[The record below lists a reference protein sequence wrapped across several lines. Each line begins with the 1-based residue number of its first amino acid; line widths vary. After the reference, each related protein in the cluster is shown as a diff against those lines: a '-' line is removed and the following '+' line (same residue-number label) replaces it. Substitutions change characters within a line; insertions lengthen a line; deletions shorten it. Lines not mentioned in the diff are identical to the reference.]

1 MMTMREAD
9 RILDVLGN
17 RNRRAILTLLS
28 QRPCYVSEIAELLDV
43 GPKAVIDHLRMLEE
57 TGLVRNYVD
66 EERRKNYQISDNIR
80 LEVRLSPFIFGMD
93 LHDLMVTAEER
104 DGLRRELLSR
114 QHGSPPELSYLEME
128 MRRLRRMQEELC
140 DAQKSV
146 QVLMDEA
153 MRMCTETIGRMT
165 RDQVEAEILLSL
177 MRGRQ
182 NSMMLSRALSLPIE
196 IMNDGLEMLAV
207 RGLVKRSGEL
217 WNIV

>member
-1 MMTMREAD
+1 MMTMREEAD

-140 DAQKSV
+140 
-146 QVLMDEA
+146 
-153 MRMCTETIGRMT
+153 MCTETIGRMT